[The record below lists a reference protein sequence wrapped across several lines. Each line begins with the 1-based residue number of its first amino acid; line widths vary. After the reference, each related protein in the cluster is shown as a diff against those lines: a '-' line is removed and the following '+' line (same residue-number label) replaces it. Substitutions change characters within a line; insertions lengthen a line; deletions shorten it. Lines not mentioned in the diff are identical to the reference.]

1 MKAGICGAG
10 ISGLSAAAFLARAG
24 WDVVVAEQAEG
35 PRQQGYMIDFF
46 GPGGQAANTLG
57 IVPRIRELGY
67 RVEQLEYV
75 DTQGQL
81 SGYLVRGEIE
91 PPRQGRVREHPAP

>member
-1 MKAGICGAG
+1 MKAIICGAG

-35 PRQQGYMIDFF
+35 PRPQGYMIDFF
-46 GPGGQAANTLG
+46 GPGWQAANTLG

-67 RVEQLEYV
+67 RVERLEYV
-75 DTQGQL
+75 DTSGQRT
-81 SGYLVRGEIE
+81 GYLVRGEIE
-91 PPRQGRVREHPAP
+91 PTR